1 MTAAEIRQK
10 GIPSPSDVYG
20 GDATAGTDRGVAENL
35 GFAVGA
41 LREIAAQLAELN
53 EKLTPA
59 RLVKAI
65 AEIQSGVEELDRKR
79 KDSGGGP
86 P

>member
-1 MTAAEIRQK
+1 MNAAEIRQK

-20 GDATAGTDRGVAENL
+20 GDATPGTDRGVADNL

-59 RLVKAI
+59 RLVGAI
-65 AEIQSGVEELDRKR
+65 AEIQAALDKHDQP